1 MGILFIILAIVPDW
15 YFVVAQS
22 ADVEVAGLACVV
34 NGITCS
40 ATSATSAN
48 TPFMCIELALSLS
61 SPTAAM
67 CVLPAEVNLLF
78 AAVTMLILPVDANF
92 VVPPIF

>member
-1 MGILFIILAIVPDW
+1 MLDIVPDW
-15 YFVVAQS
+15 YFAVAQS
-22 ADVEVAGLACVV
+22 AEVDVAGLACVV

-40 ATSATSAN
+40 ATCATSAN
-48 TPFMCIELALSLS
+48 TPFICIVLALSLS

-67 CVLPAEVNLLF
+67 CVLAPEVNLLL
-78 AAVTMLILPVDANF
+78 AADTTLILPVDASF